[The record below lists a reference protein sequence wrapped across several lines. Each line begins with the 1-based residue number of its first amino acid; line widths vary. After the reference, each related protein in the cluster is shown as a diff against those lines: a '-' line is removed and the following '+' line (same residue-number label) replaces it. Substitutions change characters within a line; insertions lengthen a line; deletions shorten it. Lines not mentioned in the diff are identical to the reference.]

1 MWTGWSASGE
11 LATDVDEVGADV
23 KRAYVIL
30 EAECTLNTEGG
41 EGEVPIEY
49 DVSATRDGEVG

>member
-23 KRAYVIL
+23 KRACVIL
-30 EAECTLNTEGG
+30 EAECAFNTEGG